1 VNVSTVLARLAV
13 EALGAMGVA
22 HVVLCPGSRSAPL
35 AYALTARSPRD
46 RPALHVRHDERVAAF
61 TALGVARGAAAGGTP
76 GETGAVVTTSGTAA
90 ANLMPAVLEAH
101 HANVPL
107 VVVTADRPP
116 ALRGTWANQTSEL
129 QAGLFGDAVRARL
142 DLADTDAACDPDAA
156 WASLVDTLQ
165 AGWGRT
171 RDDRPGPVHLDLGFT
186 DPLVPDE
193 DDEDDDRDA
202 GPRSPAVRP
211 GRPDALLRWD
221 RGDRGESLDAVDGT
235 VVVAGDGAGW
245 QARRLAEA
253 GGWPLLAE
261 PSSGARSGPN
271 AIGPYRLLLELP
283 ELGGAVRRAVVL
295 GRPTLSRP
303 VTRLLARSDVEVVL
317 VSPFADW
324 PEPGR
329 PVRRIV
335 GLAAPAALEADK
347 GWYRADP
354 DGWLGSWLAA
364 GAAAQD
370 ALDALLCSDTGL
382 PGPLA
387 GPLTGPLVA
396 REVAAALAPGEL
408 LVAAASNPIRDLDL
422 AARPFQVPVDPAGDV
437 VPADHERVVA
447 NRGLAGIDGTLSTAM
462 GAALARD
469 PDPGSRRFALPSHL
483 RAAAKTADC
492 VGSGGDM
499 PSYPTRCAP
508 HDVVPPDVRAEQ
520 GAGTLRGDAGAAGLA
535 PDGRATPSGGR
546 VRVLIGDLAFLHDA
560 NALLADPARPRPD
573 VQVVVLNDDGGGIF
587 SLLEHGERAGRGP
600 AQAAAF
606 ERVFG
611 TPHGADLAALCRG
624 YRVPHTRV
632 DDVAGLKEL
641 LAAPPAGTSV
651 VEVRAVR
658 DGLRDLHAAIRTA
671 VHAAARAALTGTA
684 RSTG

>member
-235 VVVAGDGAGW
+235 VVVAGDGAGGL
-245 QARRLAEA
+245 QAQRVGIDLAIDLAEH
-253 GGWPLLAE
+253 
-261 PSSGARSGPN
+261 
-271 AIGPYRLLLELP
+271 
-283 ELGGAVRRAVVL
+283 
-295 GRPTLSRP
+295 
-303 VTRLLARSDVEVVL
+303 
-317 VSPFADW
+317 
-324 PEPGR
+324 
-329 PVRRIV
+329 
-335 GLAAPAALEADK
+335 
-347 GWYRADP
+347 
-354 DGWLGSWLAA
+354 
-364 GAAAQD
+364 
-370 ALDALLCSDTGL
+370 
-382 PGPLA
+382 
-387 GPLTGPLVA
+387 
-396 REVAAALAPGEL
+396 
-408 LVAAASNPIRDLDL
+408 
-422 AARPFQVPVDPAGDV
+422 GDV
-437 VPADHERVVA
+437 VGADA
-447 NRGLAGIDGTLSTAM
+447 AIDG
-462 GAALARD
+462 AAF
-469 PDPGSRRFALPSHL
+469 G
-483 RAAAKTADC
+483 
-492 VGSGGDM
+492 
-499 PSYPTRCAP
+499 
-508 HDVVPPDVRAEQ
+508 
-520 GAGTLRGDAGAAGLA
+520 
-535 PDGRATPSGGR
+535 
-546 VRVLIGDLAFLHDA
+546 
-560 NALLADPARPRPD
+560 N
-573 VQVVVLNDDGGGIF
+573 
-587 SLLEHGERAGRGP
+587 GERRAS
-600 AQAAAF
+600 
-606 ERVFG
+606 
-611 TPHGADLAALCRG
+611 
-624 YRVPHTRV
+624 
-632 DDVAGLKEL
+632 DVAL
-641 LAAPPAGTSV
+641 
-651 VEVRAVR
+651 
-658 DGLRDLHAAIRTA
+658 D
-671 VHAAARAALTGTA
+671 
-684 RSTG
+684 